1 MKGRVF
7 LAGRKVVTL
16 LMELKSQM
24 QMLANHQ
31 QQILAQLS
39 KNTNT
44 SSSKP
49 TPKLPNGV
57 VLSLIRMDQLTGLE
71 RKLTRSPED
80 KQMLVKTTNVPE
92 MHINVYRKCIHF
104 CVRIVH

>member
-1 MKGRVF
+1 MKGRCFF

-24 QMLANHQ
+24 QVLAHQQ

-39 KNTNT
+39 KNT
-44 SSSKP
+44 SSSRP
-49 TPKLPNGV
+49 TPKLPDGV
-57 VLSLIRMDQLTGLE
+57 VLPLIGMEQLTGLE

-80 KQMLVKTTNVPE
+80 KQMLVKAAYIPL
-92 MHINVYRKCIHF
+92 
-104 CVRIVH
+104 